1 MYDFIL
7 ILHFLGLAMG
17 AGTSFYMLGLA
28 LHARRLKDPEAA
40 KKVMLGAGAAITG
53 IGLLG
58 LILLLASGYFLL
70 MQSGIDIKTLNWAF
84 WMKMAMVAAIL
95 IYTVTMK
102 IFAIKAKRREAPRRR
117 RRNRGDE
124 KDEALCANRPF
135 PRLFSDQLCR
145 ARLQLNSEQ
154 LNHNARYRRHGHKT
168 LTHHPLRSTLAAT

>member
-40 KKVMLGAGAAITG
+40 KKVILGAGAAITG

-84 WMKMAMVAAIL
+84 WMKMTMVAAIL
-95 IYTVTMK
+95 FYVVVMK
-102 IFAIKAKRREAPRRR
+102 ILAIKAKRHE
-117 RRNRGDE
+117 GE
-124 KDEALCANRPF
+124 EGEIIMKKMK
-135 PRLFSDQLCR
+135 RLAWL
-145 ARLQLNSEQ
+145 
-154 LNHNARYRRHGHKT
+154 G
-168 LTHHPLRSTLAAT
+168 PILAFLVISFAVLAFR